1 MCKPCVSIIRAIL
14 RGIVM
19 LKLALSVFVIIVFL
33 ILANVAAPFIASVA
47 VEIVFTFLPIVLAL
61 SAIVF
66 VVGYIGCFFDN

>member
-1 MCKPCVSIIRAIL
+1 MSIIRAIL